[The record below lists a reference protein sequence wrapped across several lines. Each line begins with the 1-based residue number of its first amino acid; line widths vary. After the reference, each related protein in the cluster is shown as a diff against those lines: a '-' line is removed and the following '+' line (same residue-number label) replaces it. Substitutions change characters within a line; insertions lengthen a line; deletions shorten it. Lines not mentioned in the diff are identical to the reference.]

1 MTRDAMLLVRALRD
15 PAATAMLDGDGW
27 TVACLCAAWC
37 GTCGIYRPLFN
48 ELARAHPD
56 VRFEWVDI
64 EDESD
69 LAGDLVSDLGTT
81 LNTVFNQD
89 LLDSETSSSTAN
101 IGGDANQL
109 VDNLTTNADTLL
121 DGLLGT
127 GTLLSD
133 LVDDTSTALLE
144 DTLGEV
150 LSGDGTGDVS
160 LTDGL
165 AATVDQGTDAVDT
178 LAAEVGLDGVTE
190 PLTEGVVDA
199 SATDLLAA
207 ADEALIGTSTEP
219 GGRACSVTASVR
231 A

>member
-1 MTRDAMLLVRALRD
+1 MDQ
-15 PAATAMLDGDGW
+15 
-27 TVACLCAAWC
+27 
-37 GTCGIYRPLFN
+37 
-48 ELARAHPD
+48 
-56 VRFEWVDI
+56 
-64 EDESD
+64 
-69 LAGDLVSDLGTT
+69 
-81 LNTVFNQD
+81 FNQD

-219 GGRACSVTASVR
+219 GLLDQLASVGDDVVETGADTPLAPSSQR
-231 A
+231 WAVTVESPSR